1 MNKNFNQ
8 QNKKKHRNKNITIS
22 DLITHNTE
30 NGVILV
36 PQYNKY
42 ISIYNNHN
50 VPKNNLLNTDYSEKE
65 ISNNG
70 LFKKTQSVPIV
81 GPKIT
86 KIVVKRPTNS
96 QEDPF
101 QSGYSNLVNNDNN
114 IINSIISNIL
124 SGNPSIPVEN
134 KFNLNLNNTKNLKL
148 NENVI
153 KNIDEVIIPN
163 IDYENMLFLDEKP
176 KNIDD
181 LLLIISKIGKE
192 YLLDKYY
199 NLDITRL
206 NKIKNPLLKLSK
218 MIGLDGVKSKIVD
231 IILYYLQRLDIK
243 NYDLLHT
250 IIDGAPGT
258 GKTEI
263 AHIYSEILL
272 GLGILSKNT
281 FKTAKKNDFI
291 GGYLGHTALKT
302 MKLLEEVKGGVLFI
316 DEIYSLGNSDGKEG
330 KDIYAK
336 EFVDLLMQYMS
347 ENKGDFV
354 LVVAGYKNDIKQFFL
369 SMNDGLERRF
379 PIHLSIGEYS
389 ALEMY
394 KIFLKKVDEL
404 KWNLVNDTQKND
416 EFYINFFEENKEY
429 FKFFG
434 GDIEVLLTKCKYA
447 HSRNLLEDHSKKH
460 RIITMED
467 FNNGFLLF
475 KQNPEIEERKQ
486 TSKYQSYFI

>member
-1 MNKNFNQ
+1 MFSYPNLTKPN
-8 QNKKKHRNKNITIS
+8 
-22 DLITHNTE
+22 LP

-42 ISIYNNHN
+42 ISIYNTNN
-50 VPKNNLLNTDYSEKE
+50 ENKNNLLNNDIKE
-65 ISNNG
+65 PDIFNKGIS
-70 LFKKTQSVPIV
+70 KKTTTVPSMT
-81 GPKIT
+81 PKIT
-86 KIVVKRPTNS
+86 RIVVKRPNNLENDIENS
-96 QEDPF
+96 E
-101 QSGYSNLVNNDNN
+101 YSNLLNNDDN
-114 IINSIISNIL
+114 IISSILQSIL
-124 SGNPSIPVEN
+124 SGNSSFPVEN
-134 KFNLNLNNTKNLKL
+134 KLNFNLKKNTDQISKP
-148 NENVI
+148 
-153 KNIDEVIIPN
+153 IDEIVIPL
-163 IDYENMLFLDEKP
+163 IDYDNMIFIKEKP

-181 LLLIISKIGKE
+181 LLSIISKIGSD
-192 YLLDKYY
+192 YQLDKYY
-199 NLDITRL
+199 NLDIKRL
-206 NKIKNPLLKLSK
+206 NNIKNPLLKLSK
-218 MIGLDGVKSKIVD
+218 MVGLDAVKSKIVD

-263 AHIYSEILL
+263 AHIYSEILM

-316 DEIYSLGNSDGKEG
+316 DEIYSFGSGDGKEG

-354 LVVAGYKNDIKQFFL
+354 LVVAGYKNDIKRFFL

-394 KIFLKKVDEL
+394 KIFLKKVEEL
-404 KWNLVNDTQKND
+404 KWKLVVDNEKTDD
-416 EFYINFFEENKEY
+416 FFVHFFEENKEY

-434 GDIEVLLTKCKYA
+434 GDMEVLLTKCKYA
-447 HSRNLLEDHSKKH
+447 HSRNLLEDHTKKH
-460 RIITMED
+460 RILTIDD
-467 FNNGFLLF
+467 FKNGFELF
-475 KQNPEIEERKQ
+475 KLNPEIEERKL
-486 TSKYQSYFI
+486 TPKYQSYFI